1 MSISISNQ
9 IYLLQNGS
17 GSHTRP
23 LPQITYDNDYIYII
37 VGNIFDPPKIVKC
50 DYNLNI
56 IQQMPLTNMHPI
68 QPGSSLHPSILISD
82 EQYLYLFSVDTQDA
96 HYIYIHKFNKSNLNL
111 VNSQK
116 IVPDPNEFGNNPSG
130 GYYILRYNFNSII
143 YNDYIFLL
151 YANIDR
157 NGIDTENE
165 NQRGYL
171 YLESINKNTLS
182 VISRIRVF
190 SSKLAATRIKY
201 TILQWQQD
209 NLYVLDGYDGRI
221 YQISWN
227 RDTQV
232 INTVS
237 DIGQQLD
244 INQQSIRVSD
254 TFIYNNALH
263 STVNTIKTNS
273 TVIKFLDI
281 LSNIYAESNINGT
294 QIVPPSTN
302 VESGIVLTNSIPN
315 SRNYDIVIYAHKDS
329 TGTFNKFG
337 YIIYKYNTNIPS
349 ITIAETGSIDIP
361 NNVVPRALSTFA
373 VIKDNKLYFSYKD
386 TSLPNN
392 YYLIS
397 INLPSY
403 FTIPDECSNL
413 QNVEQGDIIKV
424 STANQ
429 IQACLRQYG
438 DSQQDIS
445 QYTRIAADILNTFIQ
460 KTNTLLN
467 TNLDYVNNN
476 TVIAAEKINELI
488 NILKNG
494 G

>member
-17 GSHTRP
+17 GTHTRP

-56 IQQMPLTNMHPI
+56 IQQTPI
-68 QPGSSLHPSILISD
+68 ANIHPSILISD
-82 EQYLYLFSVDTQDA
+82 EQYLYLFSVDTTDA
-96 HYIYIHKFNKSNLNL
+96 HFLYMHKFNKSNLNL

-165 NQRGYL
+165 NQLGYL

-190 SSKLAATRIKY
+190 SSKLASTRIKY
-201 TILQWQQD
+201 TTLQWQQD
-209 NLYVLDGYDGRI
+209 NLYMLDGYDGRI

-227 RDTQV
+227 RNTQV
-232 INTVS
+232 INSVS
-237 DIGQQLD
+237 DIGKQLD
-244 INQQSIRVSD
+244 INQQSIRISD

-263 STVNTIKTNS
+263 STINTIKTNS

-281 LSNIYAESNINGT
+281 LSNTYAESNINGT
-294 QIVPPSTN
+294 QIVPPAIN

-337 YIIYKYNTNIPS
+337 YIIYKYDTNMTS
-349 ITIAETGSIDIP
+349 ITIIETGSIDIP

-373 VIKDNKLYFSYKD
+373 VNKDNKLYFSYKD
-386 TSLPNN
+386 TSFN
-392 YYLIS
+392 YYLVS
-397 INLPSY
+397 INLPPY
-403 FTIPDECSNL
+403 FIIPNECLNL
-413 QNVEQGDIIKV
+413 QNVEQGDMIKV

-429 IQACLRQYG
+429 IQQCLRQYG
-438 DSQQDIS
+438 QYQDDIIS
-445 QYTRIAADILNTFIQ
+445 YNIITADLINTFIT
-460 KTNTLLN
+460 KTNTVVN
-467 TNLDYVNNN
+467 TNLNPVNTGNKITAN
-476 TVIAAEKINELI
+476 KINELI
-488 NILKNG
+488 NTLKTG
-494 G
+494 GQS